1 LPLNVSKMDDNKLL
15 RLFHNVIDHL
25 EKGHKIDQ
33 ALDLLNQIECE
44 WKKRLENY
52 LMGDEKATRPD
63 QGMLK
68 TIGYR
73 VGNDG
78 IIYTKRRL
86 ILDRIING
94 VLPFCGS
101 PSYMAEWG
109 NPKTKKRFRKLRDVL
124 NQLIFKNKKFSD
136 MEVAVS
142 DWVED
147 LKYIKGRWHAE
158 IYKIDDKKN

>member
-1 LPLNVSKMDDNKLL
+1 MDDNKLL

-25 EKGHKIDQ
+25 EKGQKVDQ
-33 ALDLLNQIECE
+33 ALDLLNQIELE

-52 LMGDEKATRPD
+52 LMGDERVTRPD

-94 VLPFCGS
+94 VCHFVVRLLIWQSG
-101 PSYMAEWG
+101 EIQEL
-109 NPKTKKRFRKLRDVL
+109 KR
-124 NQLIFKNKKFSD
+124 
-136 MEVAVS
+136 
-142 DWVED
+142 D
-147 LKYIKGRWHAE
+147 LE
-158 IYKIDDKKN
+158 S